1 SSMVNH
7 KQGLVYGGIDTHAD
21 THHVAVVDAHGRPL
35 GDIQI
40 PATTVGYRTAVRFL
54 QSWPG
59 LAVVGVECTGS
70 YGAAVTREIT
80 TAGMTVREVNRAL
93 PVSECVAAFVELA
106 GVDQGSQDVVGQV
119 PETEGDATQVFEA
132 AVDGF
137 DGAVRQ
143 TGIEVGEDLVPPFP
157 EAAAELGELAQA
169 GGDVGVDA
177 LE

>member
-1 SSMVNH
+1 PRSADNH
-7 KQGLVYGGIDTHAD
+7 PTP
-21 THHVAVVDAHGRPL
+21 AHGSRLESRHPKPFRP
-35 GDIQI
+35 G
-40 PATTVGYRTAVRFL
+40 PM
-54 QSWPG
+54 PH
-59 LAVVGVECTGS
+59 
-70 YGAAVTREIT
+70 EIL
-80 TAGMTVREVNRAL
+80 R
-93 PVSECVAAFVELA
+93 
-106 GVDQGSQDVVGQV
+106 VVGQV